1 MAEEIKLDVIKKS
14 KSAKAEAF
22 KRVAEKRTRKVLE
35 SLRLLGQC
43 SNRRSYEY
51 TDEQIL
57 KIFREIRSS
66 LRRAEQSFDTTTD
79 NKKSSKFTL

>member
-1 MAEEIKLDVIKKS
+1 MAEEIKLDLIKKT
-14 KSAKAEAF
+14 KNAKAEAF

-51 TDEQIL
+51 NDEQIS

-66 LRRAEQSFDTTTD
+66 LRHAEQSFDSTTD
-79 NKKSSKFTL
+79 SKKSSKFTL